1 MVCADRASLGNAKPS
16 ERIPMMWDAPRLGK
30 HPMACFTF
38 KYRSEQALKE
48 LMILKRTP
56 EPEEPTPKLEEP
68 TSNPEE
74 VTPEPEDPIDL
85 NQLDAEQKLKVEEF
99 ARSLLSGS
107 TQGQRIKREGN
118 ENTPPSGS
126 KKRRRRSGEKIT
138 IDLTDDD

>member
-1 MVCADRASLGNAKPS
+1 M
-16 ERIPMMWDAPRLGK
+16 
-30 HPMACFTF
+30 
-38 KYRSEQALKE
+38 YRVEALKE

-99 ARSLLSGS
+99 ARSLLVCHTPFLISILLPYLVVQSLPKCPILIS
-107 TQGQRIKREGN
+107 TPILFE
-118 ENTPPSGS
+118 TS
-126 KKRRRRSGEKIT
+126 
-138 IDLTDDD
+138 TDQLL